1 MENKIAME
9 LESNKVSVQKSQQ
22 KLFDFLTN
30 VENYEQI
37 MPESKEKFEVRS
49 QDTFAFALKGMP
61 EIELQIQETREPEFI
76 VLGSTSDKLNFS
88 LDVVIEPDGPEQSQ
102 AQMFFHGKFN
112 TMMAMMVKGPLK
124 KFIATLAENV
134 SKL

>member
-1 MENKIAME
+1 ME

-22 KLFDFLTN
+22 ELFDFLTN

>member
-1 MENKIAME
+1 ME

-22 KLFDFLTN
+22 ELFNFLTN

-88 LDVVIEPDGPEQSQ
+88 LDVVIEPAGPEQSQ